1 MTDKA
6 ACPGKEICRSFLSPF
21 DKGSYF
27 KRFLSFQVTFWEKEK
42 ARWFYTQRKSQK
54 RKGKVKVWRK
64 KEVSKEEILNE
75 KPLYDW
81 KALSY
86 EIKVLTNL
94 NMEVYLSFFVDL
106 ETDSEEEIFELM
118 PEKANEN
125 QEIDDKGIDDN
136 LALWDQER
144 SFLEQNLDELSL
156 LPLPMQNL
164 MKQRLREVYGPGFGP
179 G

>member
-6 ACPGKEICRSFLSPF
+6 ARPGKESYSSFLSPF
-21 DKGSYF
+21 DKGSFF
-27 KRFLSFQVTFWEKEK
+27 KKFLSTQIIFWEKEK
-42 ARWFYTQRKSQK
+42 ARWFYAQRRSQK
-54 RKGKVKVWRK
+54 RKGKAKVWRK
-64 KEVSKEEILNE
+64 KEVQKEIVLE
-75 KPLYDW
+75 KPYDY

-86 EIKVLTNL
+86 EIKVLMNL
-94 NMEVYLSFFVDL
+94 NMNVFLSLLDFEVDQ
-106 ETDSEEEIFELM
+106 ETDSEEELFELL
-118 PEKANEN
+118 PEEGM
-125 QEIDDKGIDDN
+125 EKGMVDN